1 MALPHSPCRRWR
13 GALRFPNGGFGDFPP
28 PRPIGSCLARPK
40 SCSRFAPSGA
50 GRGLWCVRLA
60 VDVCF
65 ALSTD
70 SPREVG
76 ATRSAKPPK
85 TERGAFPTKRACRE
99 SAALGFPPL
108 AGVAPYPLS
117 LPAKRARRGASPAK
131 VVVVSVSLGQH
142 RARST
147 ARAAFGYSLA
157 EGTLQG
163 RCWDTSRRAR
173 ESISRPEQ
181 ARVGHHQGHFR
192 DGASGAVGVVGA
204 AEIVHYVWL
213 DRATVRHSALF
224 LAELGAANQ
233 DTSRRIL
240 MDESGDR
247 GKTRTQASR
256 QNREPSDTAAGAPFG
271 RPRCGRLPSL
281 RSA

>member
-1 MALPHSPCRRWR
+1 MGVP
-13 GALRFPNGGFGDFPP
+13 FPQRVPFGSPP
-28 PRPIGSCLARPK
+28 PRPIGSCLARPQ
-40 SCSRFAPSGA
+40 SCPCSCHRARVA
-50 GRGLWCVRLA
+50 VLRCVRLA

-65 ALSTD
+65 ALQTD
-70 SPREVG
+70 SPRG
-76 ATRSAKPPK
+76 RGRCGRRSRPKP
-85 TERGAFPTKRACRE
+85 
-99 SAALGFPPL
+99 SAALSRPSELAEKVPRSVFRL
-108 AGVAPYPLS
+108 AAGVAPYPLT

-204 AEIVHYVWL
+204 AVSILH
-213 DRATVRHSALF
+213 DI
-224 LAELGAANQ
+224 
-233 DTSRRIL
+233 SR
-240 MDESGDR
+240 
-247 GKTRTQASR
+247 
-256 QNREPSDTAAGAPFG
+256 
-271 RPRCGRLPSL
+271 
-281 RSA
+281 